1 MNDLELMTLPGW
13 KQRDMVVGG
22 EISSRELVEASFRR
36 IKAVDG
42 QLHAFLTLDP
52 DGALKA
58 ADAADAAVAASSDP
72 AGELGVFHGVPISI
86 KDLEVTKGLRTTLGC
101 KVYEEWIPD
110 YDSTVVE
117 RVRESGAII
126 VGKTQTPEFGNAA
139 ESFNKVGPATNNPW
153 NVDRT
158 AGGSSGGAG
167 ASVAAGM
174 VSIATGT
181 DGGGSVRIP
190 CAWNGIFGMKGTL
203 GRIPRFGGVADPA
216 PNQTSSSGPMTRYV
230 KDTAIMMEALSGHDV
245 RDTSSL
251 RLPAPDLMSTIDDGV
266 NGLKIGWSINLGL
279 APAVTEIEQSV
290 YDAALAFKQM
300 GAEVSEAP
308 LTLEVPPFSYWWD
321 VWTGNQVAMYGD
333 LVDSNRDDLMPYTV
347 AMNDAGRELSA
358 ADYARALKHADVL
371 RSQLADYFE
380 EYDLL
385 ILPTTAISAYEHET
399 PPTEIAGQ
407 KSETFAGISYG
418 AIPTTMAFNI
428 SWNPAASLPVG
439 FDDDGMPIGL
449 QVVGDLR
456 DEATVLRAC
465 AAYEQAQP
473 WAHTMPPV
481 S

>member
-36 IKAVDG
+36 IDAVDG
-42 QLHAFLTLDP
+42 QLHAFITLDKH
-52 DGALKA
+52 GALEA

-72 AGELGVFHGVPISI
+72 AGELGPFHGVPISI
-86 KDLEVTKGLRTTLGC
+86 KDLELTKGLRTTLGC
-101 KVYEEWIPD
+101 KVYEEWVPD

-117 RVRESGAII
+117 RVRKSGAVI

-139 ESFNKVGPATNNPW
+139 ESYNKVGEATNNPW
-153 NVDRT
+153 NVERT
-158 AGGSSGGAG
+158 AGGSSGGAA

-190 CAWNGIFGMKGTL
+190 CAWNGIFGIKATL
-203 GRIPRFGGVADPA
+203 GRIPRFGGVANPA

-230 KDTAIMMEALSGHDV
+230 KDTAIMTQALSGHEV

-251 RLPAPDLMSTIDDGV
+251 RGPVPDFLSGLGDGV
-266 NGLKIGWSINLGL
+266 KGMKIGWSINLGL
-279 APAVTEIEQSV
+279 SPAEKDIEQTV
-290 YDAALAFKQM
+290 YDSALAFKEL
-300 GAEVSEAP
+300 GADVSEAP
-308 LTLEVPPFSYWWD
+308 LELKVPPFSYWWD

-333 LVDSNRDDLMPYTV
+333 LVDSNREDLMPYTV
-347 AMNDAGRELSA
+347 AMNEAGRLLTA
-358 ADYARALKHADVL
+358 ADYARALKNAEVL
-371 RSQLADYFE
+371 RSDLAAYFD

-385 ILPTTAISAYEHET
+385 ILPTTAISAYPHQS
-399 PPTEIAGQ
+399 PPSVIAGQ
-407 KSETFAGISYG
+407 ESETFAGISYG

-428 SWNPAASLPVG
+428 SWNPAASMPVG
-439 FDDDGMPIGL
+439 FDGDGMPIGL
-449 QVVGDLR
+449 QVVGNLQ

-465 AAYEQAQP
+465 AAFEQARP
-473 WAHTMPPV
+473 WAEKMPPV